1 MQFLE
6 CSVVLRRHAKILITA
21 LLLILV
27 GSCNVNGLQ
36 LSMVTSRRPSDSFKT
51 SLTRTSNPFESSGS
65 ASGLDIT
72 GGLISQLAV
81 IALKLRLADH
91 TDVSCDVKCK
101 SSDLLL
107 RGRVGPVTVK
117 GRGWKSGL
125 GLTCRAIEATVD
137 VCELDPGRILSN
149 RKLVLTTPAKGKAM
163 VALTSEDFCSFITHP
178 LLRPPGLTQSGSSIE
193 FLKDGTLV
201 DPAGTVTFFAKCLN
215 SKWKCVLKRGAEDK
229 LKAVIE
235 VEPANPA
242 SSTRDSFVI
251 AEELTDILSR
261 FFNEM
266 VFELDGT
273 FLSFRDMMVTSKAK
287 TPSVML
293 SLNILVRKFPSP
305 GIAF

>member
-1 MQFLE
+1 M
-6 CSVVLRRHAKILITA
+6 VAAV
-21 LLLILV
+21 LIL
-27 GSCNVNGLQ
+27 GDCNVSGLQ
-36 LSMVTSRRPSDSFKT
+36 LSMVSSSRPSSTFKNSF
-51 SLTRTSNPFESSGS
+51 RAPNPLASSGP

-91 TDVSCDVKCK
+91 TDVSCDVSCR
-101 SSDLLL
+101 SSDLML

-137 VCELDPGRILSN
+137 ACELDPGRILSN

-163 VALTSEDFCSFITHP
+163 VALTSEDFGSFITHP
-178 LLRPPGLTQSGSSIE
+178 LLQPPGLMQSGASIE
-193 FLKDGTLV
+193 FLREGTFV
-201 DPAGTVTFFAKCLN
+201 DPAGTVTFFAKCLD
-215 SKWKCVLKRGAEDK
+215 SKWECVLKRGTENT
-229 LKAVIE
+229 LRAVVE
-235 VEPANPA
+235 VTPVNPEP
-242 SSTRDSFVI
+242 TLDSV
-251 AEELTDILSR
+251 ATARELTEILSR

-273 FLSFRDMMVTSKAK
+273 FLSFRDMMVTSKSR

-293 SLNILVRKFPSP
+293 SLNIVVRKFPSP
-305 GIAF
+305 GLAF